1 MTEHVEFDSICPK
14 CDGINH
20 VRARVGER
28 MVEVHC
34 KHCTHGHNYLHVV
47 HQHVIVKE
55 YTPEEK
61 LRNKIKSLIENKEFA
76 FIGKRTTICLLT
88 LKGGYEAVGKS
99 AVADEAAF
107 DEEIGKKYAFEDA
120 MKKAIIALG
129 AFLNKEDLK

>member
-1 MTEHVEFDSICPK
+1 MNEHIEFDSICPK

-20 VRARVGER
+20 VKARVGER

-34 KHCTHGHNYLHVV
+34 RRCTHGHNYLHIV
-47 HQHVIVKE
+47 HEHVIIKQ

-61 LRNKIKSLIENKEFA
+61 LRNKIESLIENEEYA

-88 LKGGYEAVGKS
+88 LRSGYEAVGKS

-107 DEEIGKKYAFEDA
+107 DEEIGRKYAYEDA
-120 MKKAIIALG
+120 IKKAIIASGAILG
-129 AFLNKEDLK
+129 EK